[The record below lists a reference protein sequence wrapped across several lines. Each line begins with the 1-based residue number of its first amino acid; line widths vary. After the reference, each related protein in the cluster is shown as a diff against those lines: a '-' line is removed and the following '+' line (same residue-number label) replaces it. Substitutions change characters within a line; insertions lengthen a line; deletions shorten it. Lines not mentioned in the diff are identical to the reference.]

1 MSFDRAVIWRIREDH
16 ASAIRPEK
24 LLVTGNILGVIAA
37 NDVLAASILFTHSA
51 MSDDLLL
58 QYRTV
63 ILLLEPCTIQ
73 NYVEGWDID
82 AERKVLLNFEYFL
95 DLKLEFRVVPGRQ
108 FRNLVQGYLEC
119 SQYDVAQVAVANHR
133 NF

>member
-16 ASAIRPEK
+16 AGAIHPEK

-37 NDVLAASILFTHSA
+37 NDVLAASILLTQSA

-58 QYRTV
+58 QNRTV
-63 ILLLEPCTIQ
+63 VLLLEPCAIQ
-73 NYVEGWDID
+73 NYVEGWDVD
-82 AERKVLLNFEYFL
+82 AEWKVRLNFEYFL

-108 FRNLVQGYLEC
+108 FG
-119 SQYDVAQVAVANHR
+119 
-133 NF
+133 

>member
-1 MSFDRAVIWRIREDH
+1 MSFDRYVVGWVGEDH

-37 NDVLAASILFTHSA
+37 NDVPAASILLTYSA

-63 ILLLEPCTIQ
+63 ILLLEPRTIQ

-82 AERKVLLNFEYFL
+82 AERKVLSNFEYFL

-119 SQYDVAQVAVANHR
+119 SQFDVAQVAVANHR